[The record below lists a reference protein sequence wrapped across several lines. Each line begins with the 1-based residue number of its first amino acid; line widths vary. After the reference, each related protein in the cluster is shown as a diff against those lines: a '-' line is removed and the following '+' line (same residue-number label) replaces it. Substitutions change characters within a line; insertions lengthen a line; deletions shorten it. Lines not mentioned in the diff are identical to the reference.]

1 MKAITFALIGL
12 GLTACSSGDS
22 EYPTCANLVDDIT
35 ELAKEKNNIEI
46 IEINNIKTT
55 HSTGSWLKCT
65 ASAVTD
71 RGDLYM
77 EYDVESSDQ
86 GKQIL
91 SVNFR

>member
-1 MKAITFALIGL
+1 MKAIAFTLIGL

-35 ELAKEKNNIEI
+35 ELAKEKNKVEVIEV
-46 IEINNIKTT
+46 NNIKTI
-55 HSTGSWLKCT
+55 HASGSWLKCT

-71 RGDLYM
+71 RGDVYL
-77 EYDVESSDQ
+77 EYEVETSEQ

-91 SVNFR
+91 SVKFS